1 MCLFGTHGITLQEYK
16 REDKFK
22 KKMMIY
28 NLIDRVIEVCLSLGL
43 LSALVSIKGI

>member
-28 NLIDRVIEVCLSLGL
+28 HHLADEFTGLIPTGLGGD
-43 LSALVSIKGI
+43 STI